1 MPDHPVVDAHVHL
14 YDPTALAYGWMRGD
28 PVLDRPHG
36 LAELDAAAGAV
47 AIERLVFVEV
57 AADPG
62 LHLEEAR
69 RIQALADRDPRIGAI
84 VAHAPVERG
93 AAVEA
98 DLDAL
103 QALPALRGIR
113 RLIQD
118 EPDPAF
124 CLTAGFLEG
133 VRRVGRRGLLF
144 ELCLRAGRGQLG
156 PATEL
161 VRRCPDTRF
170 VLDHL
175 GKPPVAA
182 GVLDPWRA
190 ELAELARCPNVVCK
204 ISGLITEADPAR
216 WTRAQ
221 LRPYLEHALACFGP
235 ERVMYGSD
243 WPVSARTHLYPTW
256 VAILDELLS
265 GLDAAARERFWRGNA
280 RSVYRL

>member
-1 MPDHPVVDAHVHL
+1 MPAHPIVDTHVHL
-14 YDPTALAYGWMRGD
+14 YDPTILPYGWMRGD

-36 LAELDAAAGAV
+36 PAEFDDAVGAV
-47 AIERLVFVEV
+47 QVERLVFVEV
-57 AADPG
+57 AVDPG
-62 LHLEEAR
+62 RHLDEAR

-98 DLDAL
+98 ELDSL
-103 QALPALRGIR
+103 QRLPALRGIR

-124 CLTAGFLEG
+124 CLAPDFVEG
-133 VRRVGRRGLLF
+133 VRRVGARGLVF

-182 GVLDPWRA
+182 GTLDPWRQ
-190 ELAELARCPNVVCK
+190 EIAELARCSNVVCK
-204 ISGLITEADPAR
+204 LSGLITEADPAR
-216 WTRAQ
+216 WTRDQ

-243 WPVSARTHLYPTW
+243 WPVSARTHLYGTW
-256 VAILDELLS
+256 VAILDELLT
-265 GLDAAARERFWRGNA
+265 GLDAAARERVWRGNA
-280 RSVYRL
+280 RAVYHL

>member
-1 MPDHPVVDAHVHL
+1 MPDHAVVDAHVHL
-14 YDPTALAYGWMRGD
+14 YDPTVLPYGWMRGD

-36 LAELDAAAGAV
+36 LAELDRAAGAV
-47 AIERLVFVEV
+47 AIEKLVFVEV
-57 AADPG
+57 AVDPG
-62 LHLEEAR
+62 HHLAEAR

-124 CLTAGFLEG
+124 CLAPDFVEG
-133 VRRVGRRGLLF
+133 VRRVGARGLVF
-144 ELCLRAGRGQLG
+144 ELCLRAGRGQLR

-161 VRRCPDTRF
+161 VRRCPETRF

-182 GVLDPWRA
+182 GGFDPWRA
-190 ELAELARCPNVVCK
+190 ELAELARCPNVLCK
-204 ISGLITEADPAR
+204 LSGLITEADPAR
-216 WTRAQ
+216 WSREE
-221 LRPYLEHALACFGP
+221 LRPYLEHALECFGP

-243 WPVSARTHLYPTW
+243 WPVSARTHLYTTW
-256 VAILDELLS
+256 VAILDEVLA
-265 GLDAAARERFWRGNA
+265 GLDPAARERVWRGTA
-280 RSVYRL
+280 RAVYRL

>member
-1 MPDHPVVDAHVHL
+1 MPNHAVVDTHVHL
-14 YDPTALAYGWMRGD
+14 YDPTVLPYGWMRGD

-36 LAELDAAAGAV
+36 LAELDRAAGAV
-47 AIERLVFVEV
+47 AIEKLVFVEV
-57 AADPG
+57 AVDPG
-62 LHLEEAR
+62 HHLAEAR

-98 DLDAL
+98 DLDGL

-124 CLTAGFLEG
+124 CLAAGFVEG
-133 VRRVGRRGLLF
+133 VRRVGARGLVF

-182 GVLDPWRA
+182 GGFDPWRA
-190 ELAELARCPNVVCK
+190 ELAELARRPNVVCK
-204 ISGLITEADPAR
+204 LSGLITEADPAR
-216 WTRAQ
+216 WSREE
-221 LRPYLEHALACFGP
+221 LRPYLEHALECFGP

-243 WPVSARTHLYPTW
+243 WPVSARTHLYTTW
-256 VAILDELLS
+256 VAILDEVLA
-265 GLDAAARERFWRGNA
+265 GLDPVARERVWRGNA
-280 RSVYRL
+280 RAVYRL

>member
-1 MPDHPVVDAHVHL
+1 MPDHAVVDAHVHL
-14 YDPTALAYGWMRGD
+14 YDPTVLPFGWMRGD

-36 LAELDAAAGAV
+36 LAELDRAAGAV
-47 AIERLVFVEV
+47 AIEKLVFVEV

-62 LHLEEAR
+62 HHLAEAR

-118 EPDPAF
+118 EPDPSF
-124 CLTAGFLEG
+124 CLAADFVEG
-133 VRRVGRRGLLF
+133 VRRVGARGLVF

-182 GVLDPWRA
+182 GGFDPWRA
-190 ELAELARCPNVVCK
+190 ELAELARWPNVVCK
-204 ISGLITEADPAR
+204 LSGLITEADPAR
-216 WTRAQ
+216 WSREE
-221 LRPYLEHALACFGP
+221 LRPYLEHALECFGP

-243 WPVSARTHLYPTW
+243 WPVSARTHLYTTW
-256 VAILDELLS
+256 VAILDEVLA
-265 GLDAAARERFWRGNA
+265 GLDPAARERVWRGTA
-280 RSVYRL
+280 RAVYRL

>member
-1 MPDHPVVDAHVHL
+1 MPAHPVVDTHVHL
-14 YDPTALAYGWMRGD
+14 YDPTVLPYGWMRGD

-36 LAELDAAAGAV
+36 LAEFDHAVGAV
-47 AIERLVFVEV
+47 QVERLVFVEV
-57 AADPG
+57 AVDPG
-62 LHLEEAR
+62 RYLDEAR

-98 DLDAL
+98 ELDAL
-103 QALPALRGIR
+103 QRLPALRGIR

-124 CLTAGFLEG
+124 CLAPDFVEG
-133 VRRVGRRGLLF
+133 VRRVGARGLVF

-161 VRRCPDTRF
+161 VRRCPATRF

-175 GKPPVAA
+175 GKPPVATGA
-182 GVLDPWRA
+182 LDPWRR
-190 ELAELARCPNVVCK
+190 EIVELARCPNVVCK
-204 ISGLITEADPAR
+204 LSGLITEADPAH
-216 WTRAQ
+216 WTRDQ
-221 LRPYLEHALACFGP
+221 LRPYLEHALAAFGP

-243 WPVSARTHLYPTW
+243 WPVSARTHLYGTW
-256 VAILDELLS
+256 VAILDELLA
-265 GLDAAARERFWRGNA
+265 GLDPAARERVWRGNA
-280 RSVYRL
+280 RAVYRL

>member
-1 MPDHPVVDAHVHL
+1 MPDHPVVDSHVHL
-14 YDPTALAYGWMRGD
+14 YDPTVLPYGWMRGD

-36 LAELDAAAGAV
+36 LAELDRAAAAV
-47 AIERLVFVEV
+47 AIEKLVFVE
-57 AADPG
+57 AAVDRG
-62 LHLEEAR
+62 HHLAEAR
-69 RIQALADRDPRIGAI
+69 RIQALADRDPRIAAI

-103 QALPALRGIR
+103 QVLPALRGVR

-124 CLTAGFLEG
+124 CLAPDFVEG
-133 VRRVGRRGLLF
+133 VRRVGARGLVF
-144 ELCLRAGRGQLG
+144 ELCLRAGRGQLR

-161 VRRCPDTRF
+161 VRRCPETRF

-182 GVLDPWRA
+182 GGLDPWRA
-190 ELAELARCPNVVCK
+190 ELADLARLPNVVCK
-204 ISGLITEADPAR
+204 LSGLVTEADPSR
-216 WTRAQ
+216 WTRAE
-221 LRPYLEHALACFGP
+221 LRPYLEHALECFGP

-243 WPVSARTHLYPTW
+243 WPVSARTHLYTTW
-256 VAILDELLS
+256 VAILDEVLG
-265 GLDAAARERFWRGNA
+265 GLDPAARECVWRGTA
-280 RSVYRL
+280 RAVYRL

>member
-1 MPDHPVVDAHVHL
+1 MPDHPIVDAHVHL
-14 YDPTALAYGWMRGD
+14 YDPAVLPYGWMRGD

-36 LAELDAAAGAV
+36 LAELDRAAGAV
-47 AIERLVFVEV
+47 AIEKLVFVEV
-57 AADPG
+57 AVDPG
-62 LHLEEAR
+62 HHLAEAR
-69 RIQALADRDPRIGAI
+69 RVQALADRDPRIGAI
-84 VAHAPVERG
+84 VAHVPVERG

-124 CLTAGFLEG
+124 CLAADFVEG
-133 VRRVGRRGLLF
+133 VRRVGARGLVF
-144 ELCLRAGRGQLG
+144 ELCLRAGRGQLA

-182 GVLDPWRA
+182 GGLDPWRA

-204 ISGLITEADPAR
+204 LSGLITEADPSR
-216 WTRAQ
+216 WTRAE
-221 LRPYLEHALACFGP
+221 LRPYLEHALECFGP

-243 WPVSARTHLYPTW
+243 WPVSARTHLYTTW
-256 VAILDELLS
+256 VAILDEVLA
-265 GLDAAARERFWRGNA
+265 GLEPVARERVWRGNA
-280 RSVYRL
+280 RAVYRL

>member
-1 MPDHPVVDAHVHL
+1 MPDHAVVDAHVHL
-14 YDPTALAYGWMRGD
+14 YDPTVLPYGWMRGD

-36 LAELDAAAGAV
+36 LAELDRAAGAV
-47 AIERLVFVEV
+47 AIEKLVFVEV
-57 AADPG
+57 AVDPG
-62 LHLEEAR
+62 HHLAEAR

-124 CLTAGFLEG
+124 CLAPDFVEG
-133 VRRVGRRGLLF
+133 VRRVGARGLVF
-144 ELCLRAGRGQLG
+144 ELCLRAGRGQLR

-182 GVLDPWRA
+182 GGFDPWRA
-190 ELAELARCPNVVCK
+190 ELAELARCPNVLCK
-204 ISGLITEADPAR
+204 LSGLITEADPAR
-216 WTRAQ
+216 WSREE
-221 LRPYLEHALACFGP
+221 LRPYLEHALECFGP

-243 WPVSARTHLYPTW
+243 WPVSARTHLYTTW
-256 VAILDELLS
+256 VAILDEVLA
-265 GLDAAARERFWRGNA
+265 GLDPAARERVWRGTA
-280 RSVYRL
+280 RAVYRL